1 MNCVNCK
8 NMEICKWV
16 EVFNE
21 KNETLIET
29 TNGMLGVNCSE
40 YDDGKETGEANK
52 LQCKCCKFN
61 KICKFQFKLEDS
73 TLRFKTK
80 GCLNIE
86 CNNYTMNEN
95 YEIVDEFNDSDDEYM
110 EQNKLDISVNIVGSV
125 ISSAELDNITNVEKG
140 DGYITINDGHLHVY
154 YNDNSFVDVGKMRE
168 PKLDTSVQ
176 ASVYPDG
183 KLKLNKEEES
193 EK

>member
-1 MNCVNCK
+1 MKCENCINMN
-8 NMEICKWV
+8 ICKWV
-16 EVFNE
+16 DVFKE
-21 KNETLIET
+21 KEESLLEA

-40 YDDGKETGEANK
+40 YDDEKETGEANK

-61 KICKFQFKLEDS
+61 KICKYQFKLEDS

-95 YEIVDEFNDSDDEYM
+95 YEIVDEYDDDDECM

-125 ISSAELDNITNVEKG
+125 ISSAELDDITNVEKG

-154 YNDNSFVDVGKMRE
+154 YDNSFVNVGKMRE

-183 KLKLNKEEES
+183 KLKLSKEES
-193 EK
+193 KK

>member
-1 MNCVNCK
+1 MKCENCINMN
-8 NMEICKWV
+8 ICKWV
-16 EVFNE
+16 DVFKE
-21 KNETLIET
+21 KEESLLEA

-40 YDDGKETGEANK
+40 YNDEKETGKNDK

-61 KICKFQFKLEDS
+61 KICKYQFKLEDS

-95 YEIVDEFNDSDDEYM
+95 YEIVDEYDDECM

-125 ISSAELDNITNVEKG
+125 ISSAELDDITNVEKG

-183 KLKLNKEEES
+183 KLKLSKEES
-193 EK
+193 KK

>member
-95 YEIVDEFNDSDDEYM
+95 YEIVDEYDDDDEYM
-110 EQNKLDISVNIVGSV
+110 EQNKLD
-125 ISSAELDNITNVEKG
+125 T
-140 DGYITINDGHLHVY
+140 
-154 YNDNSFVDVGKMRE
+154 
-168 PKLDTSVQ
+168 PVQ

-183 KLKLNKEEES
+183 KLKLSKEEES
-193 EK
+193 KK